1 MMKIKLYALYNLD
14 KITLFSLKGIIMAV
28 RQAFNPHAVI
38 SKSFCGI
45 TSQVNPL
52 TDAELFS
59 QNAKANGIANFVE
72 DKKAGNWKMMAS
84 FCMLAT
90 KVHTYIQGV
99 AGSGKDTIVEQLCA
113 EFRIPF
119 KAFAFKDG
127 INANNWV
134 CRTELRS
141 TANGG
146 TESVVSDGELAK
158 AVKGFTAKDGKVYP
172 YVILLSDMDR
182 ARPQDLEIL
191 RNALQLGNSAY
202 LIDNVRGGAIPVLPG
217 TIFIATGN
225 TGVDG
230 DPNGTMIANPID
242 ASIINRFARIR
253 AELPTKDQ
261 ESKILMADHPRLD
274 KAQAKMIV
282 DVLDVLRNTIK
293 TLGLPLEVSLRDANI
308 LAKSALGFL
317 DIGISKAF
325 NEALRLATTL
335 VVDGAFKDPRNAEQ
349 LVGALDPIL
358 KIDVNA
364 YNNAKSSSSDVC
376 PLDLE

>member
-1 MMKIKLYALYNLD
+1 
-14 KITLFSLKGIIMAV
+14 MA
-28 RQAFNPHAVI
+28 RQAFNPHSVVT
-38 SKSFCGI
+38 KSFCGI
-45 TSQVNPL
+45 ADAVLPL
-52 TDAELFS
+52 TDSELLA
-59 QNAKANGIANFVE
+59 QNAKANPIKNFME
-72 DKKAGNWKMMAS
+72 DKKAGNWKMMTT

-90 KVHTYIQGV
+90 RVHTYIQGV
-99 AGSGKDTIVEQLCA
+99 AGSGKDTIVEQICA

-158 AVKGFTAKDGKVYP
+158 AVKGFRGQDGKLYP

-217 TIFIATGN
+217 TIFVATGN

-261 ESKILMADHPRLD
+261 ETKILMADHPRLD
-274 KAQAKMIV
+274 KPQAKMIV
-282 DVLDVLRNTIK
+282 ECLDVLRNTIK

-308 LAKSALGFL
+308 IAKSALGLL
-317 DIGISKAF
+317 DRGISKAF
-325 NEALRLATTL
+325 NEAVRLAITL

-349 LVGALDPIL
+349 LVGALDPIIKL
-358 KIDVNA
+358 GLADLG
-364 YNNAKSSSSDVC
+364 NNQNSSSQC
-376 PLDLE
+376 PIDTI

>member
-1 MMKIKLYALYNLD
+1 
-14 KITLFSLKGIIMAV
+14 MA
-28 RQAFNPHAVI
+28 RQAFNPYSVI
-38 SKSFCGI
+38 SKTFCGI
-45 TSQVNPL
+45 SNVVNPI
-52 TDAELFS
+52 TDIELIA
-59 QNAKANGIANFVE
+59 QNAKANPIKNFLE
-72 DKKAGNWKMMAS
+72 DKKAGNWKMMTS

-99 AGSGKDTIVEQLCA
+99 AGSGKDTIVEQICS

-146 TESVVSDGELAK
+146 TESVVADGELAK
-158 AVKGFTAKDGKVYP
+158 AVRGFKGKDGKMYP

-202 LIDNVRGGAIPVLPG
+202 LIDNVRGGAIPVLEG
-217 TIFIATGN
+217 TIFVATGN

-261 ESKILMADHPRLD
+261 ETKIILADYPRLD
-274 KAQAKMIV
+274 KPQAKLIV
-282 DVLDVLRNTIK
+282 DCLDVMRNTIK
-293 TLGLPLEVSLRDANI
+293 TLGLPLEVSLRDASM
-308 LAKSALGFL
+308 LAKSSLALL
-317 DIGISKAF
+317 DRSICKTF
-325 NEALRLATTL
+325 TDALRLSITL

-349 LVGALDPIL
+349 LIGALDPIL
-358 KIDVNA
+358 KVNTNDTNAQSPNNPNACPIDM
-364 YNNAKSSSSDVC
+364 
-376 PLDLE
+376 

>member
-1 MMKIKLYALYNLD
+1 
-14 KITLFSLKGIIMAV
+14 MAKQ
-28 RQAFNPHAVI
+28 RQAFNPYSVFA
-38 SKSFCGI
+38 KAFCGI
-45 TSQVNPL
+45 TSKVNPL
-52 TDAELFS
+52 TDAELLS
-59 QNAKANGIANFVE
+59 QNAKANGIENFVE
-72 DKKAGNWKMMAS
+72 DKKTGNWKMMAT
-84 FCMLAT
+84 FCMLNT
-90 KVHTYIQGV
+90 KLHTYIQGV
-99 AGSGKDTIVEQLCA
+99 AGSGKDTIVEQICA

-141 TANGG
+141 TASGG
-146 TESVVSDGELAK
+146 TESFVSDGELAK
-158 AVKGFTAKDGKVYP
+158 AVKGFKGRDGKLYP

-191 RNALQLGNSAY
+191 RNALQVGNSAY

-217 TIFIATGN
+217 TLFIATGN

-242 ASIINRFARIR
+242 ASIMNRFARIR
-253 AELPTKDQ
+253 ADLPTKDQ
-261 ESKILMADHPRLD
+261 EIKIIMADHKRLD
-274 KAQAKMIV
+274 KPQAKMIA
-282 DVLDVLRNTIK
+282 DVLDVLRNTVK

-317 DIGISKAF
+317 DIGVSKAF
-325 NEALRLATTL
+325 NEALKLATLL

-364 YNNAKSSSSDVC
+364 YSNATADSNIC